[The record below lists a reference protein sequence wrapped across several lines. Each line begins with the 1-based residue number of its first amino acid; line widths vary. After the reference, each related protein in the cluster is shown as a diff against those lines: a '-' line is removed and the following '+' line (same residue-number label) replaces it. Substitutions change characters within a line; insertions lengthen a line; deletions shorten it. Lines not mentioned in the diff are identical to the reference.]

1 MPSLAAYVRHADAY
15 GGLRDCWEAAADELG
30 AVELGE
36 LAAALRGLAARQRR
50 IGRKGRTVNVETF
63 RLSRDETA
71 TLIARL
77 IEAGTADVDVCRYTG
92 AAQSMVG
99 AIRADR
105 GPDPHISAELE
116 PAPQAIIRNAS
127 RSPMDRPRSTVGAV
141 RPPETRTCEWCSAP
155 LPATLRGDAR
165 YCIGGRCKFGRARG
179 QTLSRYPGTAL
190 LQRPTTTDSQPG
202 RQAVN
207 CRHTLRGREPGRSF
221 PVRQS
226 PDLHAGSRRV

>member
-1 MPSLAAYVRHADAY
+1 MMPSLAAYVRHAEAY

-71 TLIARL
+71 ALIARL
-77 IEAGTADVDVCRYTG
+77 IEAGAADVDVCRYTG

-105 GPDPHISAELE
+105 GSDPHISPDLE
-116 PAPQAIIRNAS
+116 PAPQGIIRNEVENPTCPTSPPAEAL
-127 RSPMDRPRSTVGAV
+127 RSPDSQ
-141 RPPETRTCEWCSAP
+141 TCGWCSAP
-155 LPATLRGDAR
+155 LPSTLRGDAR
-165 YCIGGRCKFGRARG
+165 YCIGGRYKQAAHRAR
-179 QTLSRYPGTAL
+179 QVLA
-190 LQRPTTTDSQPG
+190 
-202 RQAVN
+202 A
-207 CRHTLRGREPGRSF
+207 
-221 PVRQS
+221 
-226 PDLHAGSRRV
+226 